1 MAEVATQL
9 EQAQQALTLMRDQV
23 ETELQ
28 KQYPAITPFNKVVAL
43 LEGIVNYLTF
53 EAEEKGR

>member
-1 MAEVATQL
+1 MATQL
-9 EQAQQALTLMRDQV
+9 AQAQQALALMRAQV
-23 ETELQ
+23 KAELQ

-53 EAEEKGR
+53 EEEDSKS